1 MANLRLSAQSASSAL
16 NEIWFTRC
24 PVPTATGLAYQLGW
38 LQDEF
43 AKDGI
48 SVATIQEAPKT
59 LVRHHY
65 DHEINSLIREG
76 GSLLALAAKA
86 QGARTKLIGLTWI
99 DEWQVIL
106 VRPDSGISKPA
117 HLKGLR
123 VALPSYVERDIPAH
137 IRGSSIARGM
147 SLQGVKGALAHDGL
161 TLDDVTFVEVGSGQ
175 STNAELG
182 NLWEGLEYLA
192 RGEVDAVYVKG
203 ASAVDAAKRYGA
215 VVGVDIDSFT
225 DRRYRVNN
233 GTPRPITVHEDF
245 IENHFDLLVPFL
257 AQTLRAANWAAT
269 DLEGVHAILK
279 SETRSGDEG
288 VATAYRNGFHQ
299 SLKPTLSGELLDLFR
314 IQKNFTLL
322 HGVLDRDFD
331 LDAWVDRRPLAAA
344 RLWLNQK
351 YPDEQDLVKQDQGK
365 QYQAQIKA
373 A

>member
-1 MANLRLSAQSASSAL
+1 MANQLSANQSEASAL
-16 NEIWFTRC
+16 REIWFTRC
-24 PVPTATGLAYQLGW
+24 PVPTATGLAFQLGW
-38 LQDEF
+38 LQGEF
-43 AKDGI
+43 AREGI
-48 SVATIQEAPKT
+48 SVATIQDAPKA
-59 LVRHHY
+59 LARHHY
-65 DHEINSLIREG
+65 DHEIKSLIREG

-106 VRPDSGISKPA
+106 VRPGSGISKPA
-117 HLKGLR
+117 DLKGLR
-123 VALPSYVERDIPAH
+123 VALPAYVAREIPAH

-147 SLQGVKGALAHDGL
+147 SLQGIKGAMAHDGL

-175 STNAELG
+175 GTNAGLG
-182 NLWEGLEYLA
+182 NLWEGLENLA

-215 VVGVDIDSFT
+215 VVGIDIDHFT

-245 IENHFDLLVPFL
+245 IENHFDLLVRFL
-257 AQTLRAANWAAT
+257 AQTLRAADWAASE
-269 DLEGVHAILK
+269 LECVHAILK

-299 SLKPTLSGELLDLFR
+299 SLQPTLSRELVDLFR
-314 IQKNFTLL
+314 IQKSFTWI

-331 LDAWVDRRPLAAA
+331 LDAWIDPRPLAAA
-344 RLWLNQK
+344 RQWLDDYYK
-351 YPDEQDLVKQDQGK
+351 T
-365 QYQAQIKA
+365 QIKA